1 MKEFIVKKKINIKAE
16 PSAVWDALTN
26 PKKTKKY
33 FFNCEVFSD
42 WEVGSSIVFKGHI
55 FILKKIEMKG
65 TILEIEPEKFLKYT
79 LQNGDN
85 SEESANFSTV
95 TDELTYENG
104 VTTLTITD
112 DVGQGQEAAKRYA
125 KSVKGWTSVLKG
137 LRKLVENESKEE

>member
-1 MKEFIVKKKINIKAE
+1 MKEFIVKKKMAIKAT

-26 PKKTKKY
+26 PRKTKKY

-42 WEVGSSIVFKGHI
+42 WEVGSPIVFSGHI

-65 TILEIEPEKFLKYT
+65 TIIQIEPEKLLKYT
-79 LQNGDN
+79 LQNGDDR
-85 SEESANFSTV
+85 EEASTFSTV

-104 VTTLTITD
+104 VTTLIITD
-112 DVGQGQEAAKRYA
+112 DVGQGEGAAKRYA

-137 LRKLVENESKEE
+137 LRKLVEKESKEE

>member
-26 PKKTKKY
+26 PRKTKKY

-137 LRKLVENESKEE
+137 LRKLVENENKGE

>member
-26 PKKTKKY
+26 PRKTKKY

>member
-137 LRKLVENESKEE
+137 LRKLVENENKGE